1 MKNPHGVEP
10 TRYMKKNG
18 NNSAIYCN
26 PNFGP
31 LFGNDSPDI
40 FIVDNCNDE
49 NSCAI
54 NESSCLQYDYHPKY
68 RSSLYVNSGGPD
80 DVNMFTVLDYEVYTH

>member
-1 MKNPHGVEP
+1 
-10 TRYMKKNG
+10 MKKNG
-18 NNSAIYCN
+18 SNSAIYCN
-26 PNFGP
+26 PNCGP
-31 LFGNDSPDI
+31 LFGNGSPDI
-40 FIVDNCNDE
+40 CIVDNCNEE

-54 NESSCLQYDYHPKY
+54 NDSSLLQYDYHSDY

>member
-18 NNSAIYCN
+18 SNSAIYCN
-26 PNFGP
+26 PNCGP
-31 LFGNDSPDI
+31 QFGNGSPDI
-40 FIVDNCNDE
+40 CIVDNCNDE
-49 NSCAI
+49 NSCLI

-80 DVNMFTVLDYEVYTH
+80 KTNWFTVLDYEVYTH